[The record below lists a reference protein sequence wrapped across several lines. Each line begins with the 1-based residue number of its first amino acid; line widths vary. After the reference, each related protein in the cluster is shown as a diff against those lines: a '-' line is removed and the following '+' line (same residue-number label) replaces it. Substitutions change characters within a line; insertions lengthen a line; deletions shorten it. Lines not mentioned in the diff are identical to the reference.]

1 MSVEPSLVQGWLTS
15 QFILLS
21 EVLKNLEALSK
32 KNSLVD
38 DLMQTP
44 QLCSA
49 KSEVTLYQPV
59 TSIWRVCSKQ
69 NRCRHFQIYCLLQ
82 FPYNLGINWK
92 KGCAEILLPQKKPSP
107 TFAPSLACQ
116 PSSDQANQSPPFWSR
131 DLILQSLE
139 KSPIDIVVLSQ
150 KVAGN
155 LKRAFLVPPE
165 RVKSLVRITEPLFWK
180 MKEMSKNWQHC

>member
-1 MSVEPSLVQGWLTS
+1 MSHGLSLVISYFCLHVLFSSFILTSPMSVKASLVQGWLIS
-15 QFILLS
+15 PFILLP
-21 EVLKNLEALSK
+21 EILKNLEVLSK

-44 QLCSA
+44 QTTQLCSA

-92 KGCAEILLPQKKPSP
+92 KGCAEIQKKTEKNCSNLR
-107 TFAPSLACQ
+107 TFAPHASR
-116 PSSDQANQSPPFWSR
+116 QAT
-131 DLILQSLE
+131 
-139 KSPIDIVVLSQ
+139 KPIKVLHFDH
-150 KVAGN
+150 G
-155 LKRAFLVPPE
+155 
-165 RVKSLVRITEPLFWK
+165 I
-180 MKEMSKNWQHC
+180 

>member
-107 TFAPSLACQ
+107 TFAPSLRMPAVKR
-116 PSSDQANQSPPFWSR
+116 PSQSKSSILITGSNTPVPWEVSNRHRRPFP
-131 DLILQSLE
+131 
-139 KSPIDIVVLSQ
+139 KSGGKFEERVSCAPGEGEDF
-150 KVAGN
+150 GEHN
-155 LKRAFLVPPE
+155 RAFVLENE
-165 RVKSLVRITEPLFWK
+165 RNV
-180 MKEMSKNWQHC
+180 

>member
-15 QFILLS
+15 QFILLP

-92 KGCAEILLPQKKPSP
+92 KGCAEILLPQKKTSP
-107 TFAPSLACQ
+107 TFAPSLRMPAVKR
-116 PSSDQANQSPPFWSR
+116 PSQSKSSILITGSNTPVPWEVSNRHCRPFP
-131 DLILQSLE
+131 
-139 KSPIDIVVLSQ
+139 KSGGKFEESVSCAPGEGEEFGED
-150 KVAGN
+150 N
-155 LKRAFLVPPE
+155 RAFVLENE
-165 RVKSLVRITEPLFWK
+165 RNV
-180 MKEMSKNWQHC
+180 

>member
-1 MSVEPSLVQGWLTS
+1 MSHGLSLVISYFCLHVLFSSFILTRPMSVEPSLVQGWLTS
-15 QFILLS
+15 QFILLP

-69 NRCRHFQIYCLLQ
+69 NRCRYFQIYCLLQ

-92 KGCAEILLPQKKPSP
+92 KAVQKYFFHRKKLLQPSHLR
-107 TFAPSLACQ
+107 SACQ
-116 PSSDQANQSPPFWSR
+116 PSNDQANQSPPF
-131 DLILQSLE
+131 
-139 KSPIDIVVLSQ
+139 
-150 KVAGN
+150 
-155 LKRAFLVPPE
+155 
-165 RVKSLVRITEPLFWK
+165 
-180 MKEMSKNWQHC
+180 

>member
-92 KGCAEILLPQKKPSP
+92 KGCAEILLWQKKTAP
-107 TFAPSLACQ
+107 TFAPSLRMPAVKR
-116 PSSDQANQSPPFWSR
+116 PSQSKSSI
-131 DLILQSLE
+131 LITGSNTPVPWEVSNRHRRLFP
-139 KSPIDIVVLSQ
+139 KSGGKFEESVSCAPGEGEEFGED
-150 KVAGN
+150 N
-155 LKRAFLVPPE
+155 RAFVLENE
-165 RVKSLVRITEPLFWK
+165 RTV
-180 MKEMSKNWQHC
+180 

>member
-1 MSVEPSLVQGWLTS
+1 MSVKASLVQGWLIS
-15 QFILLS
+15 PFILLPKI
-21 EVLKNLEALSK
+21 LKNLEVLSK

-44 QLCSA
+44 QTTQLCSA

-92 KGCAEILLPQKKPSP
+92 KGCAEILLWQKKTAP
-107 TFAPSLACQ
+107 TFAPSLRMPAVKR
-116 PSSDQANQSPPFWSR
+116 PSQSKSSILITGSNTPVPWEVSNRHRRPFP
-131 DLILQSLE
+131 
-139 KSPIDIVVLSQ
+139 KSGREIW
-150 KVAGN
+150 
-155 LKRAFLVPPE
+155 RERFLCPRRGW
-165 RVKSLVRITEPLFWK
+165 RVW
-180 MKEMSKNWQHC
+180 WG